1 MLYDPIIAPDTKLLG
16 LREVIVMRHDT
27 PLMIKFSV
35 AIVRALGYQI
45 VLVQILSIPA
55 QSPTFPTHTNL

>member
-1 MLYDPIIAPDTKLLG
+1 MLYDPMVAQTQKSLC

-35 AIVRALGYQI
+35 AVVRALGHQI

-55 QSPTFPTHTNL
+55 QSPTFST